1 MKYCRTTLIS
11 YRSEQDADELISTYQ
26 ANAAADFPDA
36 ELLLCTRTG
45 PTSAV
50 MTSLY
55 STKNAAD
62 QAMAAR
68 KPILQTAKGESK
80 IKRIETHQG
89 EAFKLD

>member
-11 YRSEQDADELISTYQ
+11 YRSEQDADELISKYRET
-26 ANAAADFPDA
+26 ASIDFPDA
-36 ELLLCTRTG
+36 EFLLCTRTS

-55 STKNAAD
+55 SSKESAD
-62 QAMAAR
+62 KAMATR

-80 IKRIETHQG
+80 IKSIDTHMG
-89 EAFKLD
+89 EAFKLN

>member
-11 YRSEQDADELISTYQ
+11 YRSEQDADELISNYQ
-26 ANAAADFPDA
+26 TTATADFPDA
-36 ELLLCTRTG
+36 EILLCSRTS

-55 STKNAAD
+55 SSKEAAD
-62 QAMAAR
+62 RAMAAR

-80 IKRIETHQG
+80 IKSIETHQG
-89 EAFKLD
+89 EAFQLN